1 MQTSRNAFQA
11 MFDTFVAPSAAFGA
25 LRERPA
31 WAWQALATVAI
42 ASVASV
48 YVFMGGMSPEW
59 IVEQQL
65 AAAPPMPPDQL
76 AAARS
81 QMLAIAPHS
90 KHISA
95 IAVVL
100 GLPIITALVAL
111 VYFGAERLLS
121 KERNGYGRWFAAAAF
136 ASLPVVVSAFGLIV
150 LSLAAADPNLPLDTS
165 NYASLNGLLLKL
177 QPGERGYALANAI
190 NLFQLWSVLLAAVA
204 ARLWSAIGWGRALL
218 LAALPYLLVFL
229 PWAAFV

>member
-1 MQTSRNAFQA
+1 MQTSRNAFHA

-25 LRERPA
+25 LRERPS
-31 WAWQALATVAI
+31 WGWLALATIAL

-65 AAAPPMPPDQL
+65 AAAPAMPPDQL
-76 AAARS
+76 AAARA
-81 QMLAIAPHS
+81 QMLAIAPHTR
-90 KHISA
+90 HISA

-121 KERNGYGRWFAAAAF
+121 RQRNGYGRWFAAASF
-136 ASLPVVVSAFGLIV
+136 ASLPLVLSAFGLIV
-150 LSLAAADPNLPLDTS
+150 LSLAAADPNLPLDSS

-177 QPGERGYALANAI
+177 QPGERGHALASAI
-190 NLFQLWSVLLAAVA
+190 NVFQLWSVLLAAIA
-204 ARLWSAIGWGRALL
+204 ARLWSGLGWGRALL

-229 PWAAFV
+229 PWAALI